1 MKKITTIL
9 AFCIVIVSVGAQ
21 DYVEFT
27 NEALVYS
34 QNFNTLEST
43 TGTKLWT
50 NGTTPLVGWYS
61 FKTVDTTPTEVVA
74 YTISTAGL
82 VSFGSA
88 TTDITDRA
96 LGSRISNSIGD
107 ITYGVKIKN
116 NTGYV
121 IKSLQVVYTG
131 EQWTYASPC
140 PQVVNVSYKLNATG
154 ITDAGFTVVPELQ
167 FSSPRY
173 VEGVNTSTAIDGN
186 QAENRVAG
194 ITHAFNVTI
203 PVGEYIWL
211 RWYDINDPATSV
223 GCISSGVDHQ
233 MAIDDVTIT
242 ASYLGT
248 GINQK
253 FVTSELLISCI
264 QDNINITNGDEME
277 SILIYNTL
285 GREMLSRKVNSTKID
300 IAAGQLSDGIYI
312 AVVNT
317 KDGNKI
323 VKRFIK

>member
-1 MKKITTIL
+1 MKKITIIL
-9 AFCIVIVSVGAQ
+9 ALCIVIRSVGAQ

-34 QNFNTLEST
+34 QDFNTLEST
-43 TGTKLWT
+43 SGTKVWT

-61 FKTVDTTPTEVVA
+61 YKTLNTTPSAVTA
-74 YTISTAGL
+74 YTISSAGL
-82 VSFGSA
+82 VSFGSSA
-88 TTDITDRA
+88 TDSTERA
-96 LGSRISNSIGD
+96 LGSRISNTIGD

-131 EQWTYASPC
+131 EQWSYANPC
-140 PQVVNVSYKLNATG
+140 PQVVDVSYKLNATG
-154 ITDAGFTVVPELQ
+154 IADAGFTVVPELQ

-173 VEGVNTSTAIDGN
+173 VAGVNTTTLIDGN

-211 RWYDINDPATSV
+211 RWYDINDPSSTV
-223 GCISSGVDHQ
+223 GCVNSGVDHQ
-233 MAIDDVTIT
+233 LAVDDVTIT

-248 GINQK
+248 DIRQNFIASQ
-253 FVTSELLISCI
+253 LMISCT
-264 QDNINITNGDEME
+264 QDNLSISNGEEIE
-277 SILIYNTL
+277 SIVVYNTL
-285 GREMLSRKVNSTKID
+285 GRVMLSRQVNSTIMD
-300 IAAGQLSDGIYI
+300 IAAGHLSDGIYI
-312 AVVNT
+312 AEVNT
-317 KDGNKI
+317 KGGNKM

>member
-9 AFCIVIVSVGAQ
+9 ALCIVIGSTGAQ

-27 NEALVYS
+27 NEALEYS

-50 NGTTPLVGWYS
+50 NGTTPLVGWHSY
-61 FKTVDTTPTEVVA
+61 KTVNTTPSAVTA
-74 YTISTAGL
+74 YTISSAGL
-82 VSFGSA
+82 VSFGSSA
-88 TTDITDRA
+88 TDSTERA
-96 LGSRISNSIGD
+96 LGSRISNTIGD

-131 EQWTYASPC
+131 EQWSYASPC
-140 PQVVNVSYKLNATG
+140 PQVVDVSYKLNATG
-154 ITDAGFTVVPELQ
+154 VADAGFTVVPELQ

-173 VEGVNTSTAIDGN
+173 VAGVNTTTPIDGN

-194 ITHAFNVTI
+194 ITYAFNVNI
-203 PVGEYIWL
+203 PIGEYIWL
-211 RWYDINDPATSV
+211 RWYDINDPSTTGSCV
-223 GCISSGVDHQ
+223 SSGVDHQ
-233 MAIDDVTIT
+233 LAIDDVSVT

-248 GINQK
+248 DTHQNFIASQ
-253 FVTSELLISCI
+253 LMISCT
-264 QDNINITNGDEME
+264 QDNLKISNGEEIENIVV
-277 SILIYNTL
+277 YNTL
-285 GREMLSRKVNSTKID
+285 GKVMLSRQLNSTMMD
-300 IAAGQLSDGIYI
+300 IAAGHLSDGVYI
-312 AVVNT
+312 AQVIT
-317 KDGNKI
+317 KGGKKM